1 VLEQIYIQNTVAISA
16 GTLTGYISQA
26 NNFIQG
32 DVTYT
37 FYLNLLNSLTSSN
50 FILISFDSSWI
61 LYSGQ
66 CSVISGITMSPSSKL
81 SCINSTAPNSTI
93 LNVTSFLSASV
104 SNQLVFSITVRS
116 PATPGTYTVGIKTAN
131 INGTVDS
138 MSTTVYL
145 NNTYGD
151 YSMLSIDAIVA
162 QSNVPVSGTGPLEL
176 TFFLNYQL
184 PQTNVLTYGKFVIK
198 IYPQIPL
205 PPPLVN
211 GVLKCYF
218 FNTIPAQTCVWDTTT
233 STSYTMLTINTPL
246 TMAYQYS

>member
-1 VLEQIYIQNTVAISA
+1 
-16 GTLTGYISQA
+16 
-26 NNFIQG
+26 
-32 DVTYT
+32 
-37 FYLNLLNSLTSSN
+37 
-50 FILISFDSSWI
+50 
-61 LYSGQ
+61 
-66 CSVISGITMSPSSKL
+66 MSPSSKL